1 MLRVGVEPAKTL
13 SISIFLTLEGVIMQ
27 PDNLNQGWL
36 ARVRS
41 LRFRIKN
48 FHVRF
53 EQPLLHKQEQWRL
66 NDDSDKEDAAGFL
79 ESIKSRMRGSL
90 FAFFEVDPL
99 IVDSANSTK
108 EILRN
113 ELTQRRTNLLQ
124 RLKFKMSL
132 KERAYDFVFYFL
144 DYDPTNNESG
154 EKDMRL
160 MPAIIAWFHRIFLT
174 RWIEIVGI
182 VMVVVTGLFCYY
194 AIVYS

>member
-99 IVDSANSTK
+99 MVDSANSTK